1 MKKKVQIS
9 NSTTEFLVFT
19 TQAGEQGIE
28 VRVEDETVW
37 LTPKLMAG
45 LFEVDVRTISEQRI
59 GNTD

>member
-1 MKKKVQIS
+1 MKKKVQIR
-9 NSTTEFLVFT
+9 NSMTEFLVFT